1 MVLELGGFI
10 ELDNEIRTPSAA
22 RNPQNEKLAQ
32 DLEKN
37 DVILI
42 GLRPHK
48 VLGVTRNDV
57 PVLCVTVTAFD
68 IWHNAIVQERIPDPN
83 QNVDLVEIRHW
94 RYLVVRF
101 N

>member
-10 ELDNEIRTPSAA
+10 ELDNEIRTPSAS
-22 RNPQNEKLAQ
+22 RNPREKLAR

-37 DVILI
+37 DVIPI

-48 VLGVTRNDV
+48 VLCVTRNDV
-57 PVLCVTVTAFD
+57 PVLRVTVTAFD
-68 IWHNAIVQERIPDPN
+68 IWHNAIVQERIPDPT